1 MEMIIFI
8 LLLQQPMLVYSQW
21 YLGEEKELTSDD
33 TEDLST
39 PIPATSPIE
48 CILECQRKLRGGYY
62 MEDTNQCF
70 CLKSEMQKIY
80 SKQNIDGILYRQ
92 EKVSFF
98 QK

>member
-8 LLLQQPMLVYSQW
+8 LLLQPMLVYSQW

-33 TEDLST
+33 AEDLST

-48 CILECQRKLRGGYY
+48 CILECQRKLRESFYV
-62 MEDTNQCF
+62 EDRNQCF

-80 SKQNIDGILYRQ
+80 SKQKNDGILYRQ